1 MILLMECIMMSN
13 VLQVIA
19 IINYLII
26 IIYYVI
32 NVFFDL
38 F

>member
-1 MILLMECIMMSN
+1 MECIMMSN